1 MHTSPQ
7 RLQTPSEGPPPV
19 IRNNPLSPSQGSAR
33 HKKKPRIL
41 ACVSRTL
48 DADAVAAQSIA
59 VAHSLGLEVT
69 FASVIA
75 QAVHSAV
82 PADPIEWQLN
92 WEQQN
97 AHLRDLEHRN
107 EGSAQTSSVVLVGDP
122 SEELID
128 WGAANGASLLALT
141 TGGLSNGGG
150 MGSTALR
157 ILQSGATSL
166 LLVPPQAEA
175 SVQRYHRILVP
186 VDGSARAESVLPIAK
201 RIARTHGAELIL
213 VHVVP
218 ETTRPEG
225 FVARTPDKLQTEFE
239 REKQQTAKLHLE
251 QLRARTEEESIRLR
265 SLLLG
270 PADPRTA
277 TCQFASDLSV
287 DLVIMSSHGATALS
301 DVPCGSVA
309 EYLATHCS
317 MPVLMVRP
325 NLVTDFDAGLF
336 DTNGQSVF
344 RFG

>member
-7 RLQTPSEGPPPV
+7 RLQTPDEGPPPV
-19 IRNNPLSPSQGSAR
+19 IRNKPSSPSQGSAR
-33 HKKKPRIL
+33 YPKKPRVL
-41 ACVSRTL
+41 ACVSRTPE
-48 DADAVAAQSIA
+48 ADAVAAQSIA

-69 FASVIA
+69 FASVIE

-92 WEQQN
+92 WEKQHAQ
-97 AHLRDLEHRN
+97 LQDLKHRN
-107 EGSAQTSSVVLVGDP
+107 EGSAKTSSVVLVGEP

-128 WGAANGASLLALT
+128 WGEENGASLLAFSTGTPSNGKGMGLT
-141 TGGLSNGGG
+141 T
-150 MGSTALR
+150 LR

-175 SVQRYHRILVP
+175 SVQRYRRILVP

-201 RIARTHGAELIL
+201 RIARTHDAELIL
-213 VHVVP
+213 VHVIP
-218 ETTRPEG
+218 EATRPEG
-225 FVARTPDKLQTEFE
+225 FEARALGNLQIEFE
-239 REKQQTAKLHLE
+239 REKQQTARAHLE
-251 QLRARTEEESIRLR
+251 QLRSRTEEESLSLR

-277 TCQFASDLSV
+277 TCQLASDLSV
-287 DLVIMSSHGATALS
+287 DLVVMSSHGATALS